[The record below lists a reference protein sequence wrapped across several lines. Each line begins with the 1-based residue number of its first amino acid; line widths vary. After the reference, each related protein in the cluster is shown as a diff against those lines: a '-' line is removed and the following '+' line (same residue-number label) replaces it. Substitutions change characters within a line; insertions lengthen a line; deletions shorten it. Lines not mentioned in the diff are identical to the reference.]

1 MVTTSPMYIHNIY
14 HHNDIFNINNISS
27 QCHQHQP
34 HLISMWF
41 STLSINPKLKETKQ
55 ILHHRNH
62 NSEDRNISLTNTKSW
77 AKNITTHKPSQHII
91 STINLSNIF
100 NAIDQQ
106 SKNIQVP
113 FPNPHSFKQPYII
126 NIQPHTT
133 AFALQA
139 SQTRKHV
146 LWLTMHHKTNSII
159 H

>member
-1 MVTTSPMYIHNIY
+1 MWNLGILSYVKPRHNSIDVSQ
-14 HHNDIFNINNISS
+14 NDRSTNWISKTKCKYFMPKVLLNITNSNIVN
-27 QCHQHQP
+27 Q
-34 HLISMWF
+34 
-41 STLSINPKLKETKQ
+41 N
-55 ILHHRNH
+55 

-146 LWLTMHHKTNSII
+146 LWLCTTKPIPSYTN
-159 H
+159 